1 MSYLIAEREL
11 NDNYR
16 KDMANHYRLDYLNLT
31 VEIDLH
37 FKEIFADLYNS
48 DLSMQPD
55 VPSFRISDLQGD

>member
-1 MSYLIAEREL
+1 MSYLIAERKL
-11 NDNYR
+11 NDSYR
-16 KDMANHYRLDYLNLT
+16 KDMANHYRLDHLNLT

-37 FKEIFADLYNS
+37 FKEIFADFYNS